1 MQIVMIHAVV
11 SFGAAPYSLPPQLIV
26 DDSPLRSLSSA
37 DAGLFHAS
45 SAAKSVREP
54 SWRSWRMD
62 VTDDKNEVMRLRS
75 LLSEAEED
83 VNTLNEDL
91 IDAKQA
97 QKRANTALEAKDRKL
112 ISVTEELDQLRKTG
126 VQQPQPSEATGELQ
140 SLMEERGWRTE
151 KDLEDY
157 IQSQAQVHAT
167 ELVEDMRTE
176 WEANRVIEMAKE
188 KEERDRAVSELA
200 SELTRARAELVS
212 QQRGFAE
219 RLASK
224 QRMEESEHITQL
236 LQNLAEV
243 QQSLTEQRTV
253 ADSAEDRNR
262 KLASEKMALEQTNRN
277 LSERLRARD
286 LQAEQTVQ
294 AVTREQ
300 QAEQTLLREQVDR
313 LARELEEARSV
324 HQLELAR
331 AEEEVAAVT
340 TQSVELKDVVKK
352 AEGQLAD
359 GAEEEVAAVTTQS
372 VELKDVVKK
381 AEGQLADAMRQ
392 AAAQQR
398 RFVELQQKGE
408 EQTRVL
414 HAEELSRLE
423 EELKTVREELH
434 AESEQR
440 QDLKA
445 ASLVVQENLREAE
458 EKLSTAEANATEQA
472 ATLRDVTI
480 EKEALAERVAAMERE
495 LEETKAVS
503 EQERA
508 SLVELHRKEVDG
520 LSEQIATLVLA
531 SPLHSASSSP
541 TRNAS
546 GKDGELMERELEKL
560 RSELEEKRRELRT
573 MTSMTTAP
581 IHGDSTWMVTPVDAQ
596 QALRR
601 ESHAHVEAM
610 VEDLRRLR
618 SELST
623 MVGEHARMRMDLGQ
637 WRPGYPLP
645 AHVDMA
651 MPLRSSS
658 GPGMYGYRMPVNV
671 APYNSDSYRE
681 TPPRDSSSSSPPAH
695 FNEWEGR
702 RDARSLPAKRW
713 PWFLRCFG

>member
-1 MQIVMIHAVV
+1 
-11 SFGAAPYSLPPQLIV
+11 
-26 DDSPLRSLSSA
+26 
-37 DAGLFHAS
+37 
-45 SAAKSVREP
+45 
-54 SWRSWRMD
+54 MD

-313 LARELEEARSV
+313 LARELEEARRV

-331 AEEEVAAVT
+331 
-340 TQSVELKDVVKK
+340 
-352 AEGQLAD
+352 
-359 GAEEEVAAVTTQS
+359 AEEEVAAVTTQS

-601 ESHAHVEAM
+601 EGHAHVEAM

-637 WRPGYPLP
+637 WRPGYPHP

-713 PWFLRCFG
+713 PWFLRCFGG